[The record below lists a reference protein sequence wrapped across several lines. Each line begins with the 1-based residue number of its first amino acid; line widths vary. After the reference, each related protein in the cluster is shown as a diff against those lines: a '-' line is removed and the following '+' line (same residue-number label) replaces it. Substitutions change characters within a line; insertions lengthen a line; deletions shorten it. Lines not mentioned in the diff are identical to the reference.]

1 MPTPRRRGAPSMYT
15 TEERVALVTE
25 IQRRFAAGE
34 GSLRAIAAS
43 LGTTD
48 TSYHNWVKAG
58 LRPAGVPAMRALE
71 VTALVPAG
79 PSALALAPAPKAAPV
94 PLTLVAP
101 GGYRLEGLDVETAAA
116 LLRALAC

>member
-1 MPTPRRRGAPSMYT
+1 MPTSRRGAPPAYT

-48 TSYHNWVKAG
+48 TSYHNWVRAG
-58 LRPAGVPAMRALE
+58 IRPAGVPAMRQLE

-79 PSALALAPAPKAAPV
+79 PAALTLAPAPKAAPV

-101 GGYRLEGLDVETAAA
+101 GGYRLEGLDVEAAAA
-116 LLRALAC
+116 LLRALSC